1 VQREQDCTSI
11 LLPELDARG
20 RYGSRYQ
27 RSRRAGM
34 AIGIDLGTELSGSR
48 AARRPADHDPERVL
62 YEQLRR
68 DERAARE
75 RSR

>member
-1 VQREQDCTSI
+1 
-11 LLPELDARG
+11 
-20 RYGSRYQ
+20 
-27 RSRRAGM
+27 M
-34 AIGIDLGTELSGSR
+34 AIGIDLGTEVSGSR

-68 DERAARE
+68 GGRAARQ